1 MLDTFF
7 HGALVTVL
15 LSKKSHNERLDP
27 LGESLHC
34 YSTSFDDEIVIDTV
48 RIYIREELDM

>member
-1 MLDTFF
+1 VLDTFF